1 MLLVISQ
8 FNCLP
13 GSSEEGWELGCTIKM
28 TSAYKLM
35 FGILGE
41 HYLANSHF
49 YFYFGGWG
57 LGGTCGGIR
66 TAEPARAWP
75 GHHCRGHHRVT
86 TGPPARQFQN

>member
-49 YFYFGGWG
+49 YFYFGG
-57 LGGTCGGIR
+57 GGADFLQ
-66 TAEPARAWP
+66 TACLSINVFP
-75 GHHCRGHHRVT
+75 
-86 TGPPARQFQN
+86 N